1 MIIVV
6 RKEAY
11 KKNKLEIF
19 YSENN
24 NKQIKQLNK
33 AKEENELQR
42 EREREIKK

>member
-1 MIIVV
+1 MIIVI
-6 RKEAY
+6 RKKGI

-33 AKEENELQR
+33 AKEGNELK
-42 EREREIKK
+42 REIKK